1 MNRICPKCNYERRPD
16 DLGPEFEC
24 PRCGIAYDKHDAS
37 RDSSTWP
44 GTGSPQ
50 AFPSRTARPAQRF
63 PYGPAV
69 LGLAALFALLVIGV
83 KFYEAFEARGLLD
96 AGTAG
101 PSHVPAIT
109 TDAFAQEVLASDG
122 VVLVDFW
129 APWCGPCRT
138 MGKTLEQVGPEYDGR
153 LHIVKLNVDDHR
165 SLAQRYGVR
174 AIPTLV
180 FFRGGK
186 EVGRIQGALPAGQL
200 RQRIEGVLTS

>member
-1 MNRICPKCNYERRPD
+1 MSRICPKCNYERQPD
-16 DLGPEFEC
+16 DLCPEFEC
-24 PRCGIAYDKHDAS
+24 PRCGIVYDKYDAS
-37 RDSSTWP
+37 RESSTWP
-44 GTGSPQ
+44 GTGSPY
-50 AFPSRTARPAQRF
+50 AFPSRAERPTQRF

-69 LGLAALFALLVIGV
+69 LGLVALFALMVIGV
-83 KFYEAFEARGLLD
+83 KFYEAFEARGLLG

-101 PSHVPAIT
+101 PSHVAAVT
-109 TDAFAQEVLASDG
+109 TEAFAQEVLASDR

-138 MGKTLEQVGPEYDGR
+138 MGKTLEQVGPEYDER
-153 LHIVKLNVDDHR
+153 IHIVKLNVDDHR

-180 FFRGGK
+180 FFRDGK